1 MQPIINY
8 HKENLM
14 IKNILLATASIGFLA
29 ACSDITTA
37 DNTEISAICTPAD
50 IVLKNGV
57 VHTVNENNPT
67 AQALAIK
74 DSKFIYVGDN
84 AGVKRYACGEANIID
99 LKNNAV
105 YPGLIDSHGHIIGV
119 GFREVNLNL
128 QGIDSLSEMLAAVKS
143 YADANPDLKWIN
155 GRGWIEKV
163 WPENRFPNRQDL
175 DAIVPDRPVTL
186 GRADGHALVANSM
199 ALDVAKITGA
209 TENPIGGYINL
220 DENGEPTGMLI
231 DTAMRYIRPFIPSP
245 TREQTKAAIQAGTER
260 NVSLGWTNFQNAG
273 SSYDNFEMMRELHL
287 EGKLAHRIYDAMGFG
302 DSSARLIAEGAQ
314 IDPEHYLTVRD
325 IKAVMDGALGSRGAA
340 FIEPYADYD
349 TVGLMRYT
357 VDEITPML
365 IAALKAGIQV
375 ETHAI
380 GDDANRQILNAYEIA
395 FNTVPDS
402 ERLINDPR
410 WRVEHA
416 QNIQPEDV
424 DRFIDMDIIP
434 SMQASHAIGD
444 LHFAGDR
451 LGQERL
457 ANAYLW
463 RTLIDKGA
471 IIAGGTD
478 QPVEI
483 GDPRIEFYAAV
494 ARKDLNGYSG
504 EGWHPELAVTREE
517 ALKMLTI
524 WGATA
529 AFQEDALGSIE
540 VGKLADVSV
549 FDKDWMTIPFD
560 QIMSSQNTLTI
571 VHGEIKHQK

>member
-1 MQPIINY
+1 
-8 HKENLM
+8 M
-14 IKNILLATASIGFLA
+14 IKNLLLATASVALLVGCSSEQA
-29 ACSDITTA
+29 ASTTEQA
-37 DNTEISAICTPAD
+37 QACTAAD
-50 IVLKNGV
+50 IVLTNAAV
-57 VHTVNENNPT
+57 YTVNENNPT
-67 AQALAIK
+67 AQAIAIK
-74 DSKFIYVGDN
+74 GSKFIYVGDN
-84 AGVKRYACGEANIID
+84 EGAERYACGDANIID
-99 LKNNAV
+99 LTGKAV
-105 YPGLIDSHGHIIGV
+105 YPGLIDSHGHLSGV

-128 QGIDSLSEMLAAVKS
+128 QGIDSLAEMLAAVKK
-143 YADANPDLKWIN
+143 YADENPDQTWIN

-163 WPENRFPNRQDL
+163 WPEARFPTRQDI

-186 GRADGHALVANSM
+186 RRADGHALVANTLALEM
-199 ALDVAKITGA
+199 AEITPA
-209 TENPIGGYINL
+209 SENPVGGHINL
-220 DENGEPTGMLI
+220 DENGELTGMLV
-231 DTAMRYIRPFIPSP
+231 DTAMRYINPLIPSP

-260 NVSLGWTNFQNAG
+260 NVSIGWTGFQNAG
-273 SSYDNFEMMRELHL
+273 SSYNNFEMMGELHA
-287 EGKLAHRIYDAMGFG
+287 EGKLAHRVYDAMGFG
-302 DSSARLIAEGAQ
+302 DSSARLISEGAQ

-357 VDEITPML
+357 VDELTPML
-365 IAALKAGIQV
+365 IGALKAGIQV

-380 GDDANRQILNAYEIA
+380 GDDANRKVLDAYEVA
-395 FNTVPDS
+395 LNTVPKS
-402 ERLINDPR
+402 ERKIANPR
-410 WRVEHA
+410 WRIEHA
-416 QNIQPEDV
+416 QNIQPNDV

-463 RTLIDKGA
+463 RTFIDKGA
-471 IIAGGTD
+471 IVPGGSD

-494 ARKDLNGYSG
+494 ARKDLNGFSG

-517 ALKMLTI
+517 SLKMLTI
-524 WGATA
+524 WGAMA
-529 AFQEDALGSIE
+529 AFQEDVLGSIE

-549 FDKDWMTIPFD
+549 FDKDWMTIPLD
-560 QIMSSQNTLTI
+560 QIMSSQNVLTI
-571 VHGEIKHQK
+571 VHGDIKHQK